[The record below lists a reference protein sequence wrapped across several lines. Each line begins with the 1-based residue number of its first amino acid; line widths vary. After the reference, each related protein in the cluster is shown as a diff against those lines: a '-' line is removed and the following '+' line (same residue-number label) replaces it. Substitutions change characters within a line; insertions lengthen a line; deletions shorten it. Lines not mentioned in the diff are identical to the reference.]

1 MTTSPTITI
10 TCRLLTA
17 GLLSAGLLLTATVS
31 PAHAD
36 DDTYGLPPGEGLED
50 VQAYCGACHS
60 LGLVVQQGLTREG
73 WADLLQWM
81 YDEQGMSELAPEEEK
96 RVLDYLAENVGPEQ
110 QKQRL
115 RDRGIL
121 AR

>member
-1 MTTSPTITI
+1 M
-10 TCRLLTA
+10 
-17 GLLSAGLLLTATVS
+17 GLQ
-31 PAHAD
+31 PAVAEE
-36 DDTYGLPPGEGLED
+36 DTYGLPPGEGLED
-50 VQAYCGACHS
+50 VLTYCGACHS
-60 LGLVVQQGLTREG
+60 LGLVVQQGLTRSD

-81 YDEQGMSELAPEEEK
+81 YEEQGMSELTPEEEK

-121 AR
+121 R

>member
-1 MTTSPTITI
+1 MTHSPMIKPSSRILTGA
-10 TCRLLTA
+10 LLAA
-17 GLLSAGLLLTATVS
+17 GLVLAAASG
-31 PAHAD
+31 PARAE

-73 WADLLQWM
+73 WSDLLQWM
-81 YDEQGMSELAPEEEK
+81 YDEQGMSELEAEEEK
-96 RVLDYLAENVGPEQ
+96 RVLDYLAEHVGPEQ

-115 RDRGIL
+115 RERGIL
-121 AR
+121 R